1 MATETHEAA
10 TSVCLNDHGGAVGM
24 PQLCGEWMGNQV
36 FWLVVTLV
44 VIFFVLSKIALPRI
58 ASVLAERAGTI
69 TNDLAAAEDLKQK
82 AVEAEEAYNK
92 ALADAR
98 VEAARIVAE
107 AKAEHQAQ
115 GAEHRRRPPGPGA
128 EAVLRAAGSA
138 SGPAPCASWRVP
150 RRPSVST
157 RVCVPSLRSVS
168 VGSARFRSR
177 STCVATASS
186 SPTRP
191 ATAWLSSR
199 ASSRVAAGSAS
210 GAATTRSSTSSAPS
224 SVRPS
229 KPRAC

>member
-107 AKAEHQAQ
+107 AKADTEIAAKAAESTKAIDEIRA
-115 GAEHRRRPPGPGA
+115 GALDAVKDVAKDTA
-128 EAVLRAAGSA
+128 EEI
-138 SGPAPCASWRVP
+138 
-150 RRPSVST
+150 
-157 RVCVPSLRSVS
+157 
-168 VGSARFRSR
+168 
-177 STCVATASS
+177 
-186 SPTRP
+186 
-191 ATAWLSSR
+191 
-199 ASSRVAAGSAS
+199 VAAMGGKVDAKSITSAVTARMK
-210 GAATTRSSTSSAPS
+210 G
-224 SVRPS
+224 
-229 KPRAC
+229 